1 MARIQNII
9 SKHPGFDHIQVN
21 NPDPTKPP
29 ITIVVEDGKVTSMY
43 DPTDPLNMTTRAS
56 FSTDPSIVAAINS
69 GDPSLLEFKLG
80 EADNLTGD
88 WAEAYT
94 VRLTSKIHD
103 WDDPKTEALNRPAR
117 TVEANSQ
124 LQNPLNADQIDDV
137 TDSETETMIETRRN
151 MGLTDDQL
159 QHVGLSKTVD
169 KFTDPQDDAEKFV
182 QLACDSMIPLSEVL
196 SGYSAGFY
204 MSDLLNAIIRLDHKG
219 EVSVVELTQDE
230 NGKPQY
236 GEIVPLRP
244 QTEESPDDDETGIY
258 TNGNDTD
265 DPESLKDYVDPGSP
279 DEEIVDNSVYSDPD
293 DPANYRRDDNA
304 DSPHQRNYTN
314 ASIPLSGLN
323 RSDDVY
329 DNSHEADHDITTN
342 DPSSSSEE
350 QPIDDGLQFTD
361 TEDSTMDTEVEAANP
376 TLGSDAS
383 YGVEDL
389 IAQAYGTEDTTDGD
403 VETPGP
409 INEEESAPE
418 DNPSVETAPTL
429 EESEVVSDT
438 REDEDHVNEEAEV
451 EPKHSGNEADEE
463 IDDLVGFVGKAKKKL
478 ADLKDRK
485 SDVDDEIEDLN
496 EIDIE
501 ETEALIASFERDR
514 KELEDQISE
523 LRDRKAKVL
532 QDIME
537 ARRQKA
543 DQEERLSH
551 LNEKKSESD
560 HLAAQI
566 KSLEVALKS

>member
-1 MARIQNII
+1 MARIQTII

-94 VRLTSKIHD
+94 VRLTSKIHN

-124 LQNPLNADQIDDV
+124 LQNPLNANQIDDV
-137 TDSETETMIETRRN
+137 TDSETETMTEARRN

-169 KFTDPQDDAEKFV
+169 EFTDPQDDAEKFV

-230 NGKPQY
+230 DGKIQY
-236 GEIVPLRP
+236 GEIVSLQP
-244 QTEESPDDDETGIY
+244 QEEYPDDGETGAY
-258 TNGNDTD
+258 AADNAAD
-265 DPESLKDYVDPGSP
+265 DPESLKEYVELGSP

-293 DPANYRRDDNA
+293 DPANYRHDEHA

-314 ASIPLSGLN
+314 VSIPLSGLN
-323 RSDDVY
+323 GSAATDDRP
-329 DNSHEADHDITTN
+329 NENTT
-342 DPSSSSEE
+342 DTPAPSSEE
-350 QPIDDGLQFTD
+350 QTIDDGLQFTD
-361 TEDSTMDTEVEAANP
+361 TEDSTVETDVEEEDL

-383 YGVEDL
+383 YDVEDL

-403 VETPGP
+403 VETPES
-409 INEEESAPE
+409 INEEEPAPE

-429 EESEVVSDT
+429 EESEVASET
-438 REDEDHVNEEAEV
+438 SQDEDHVNEEAEV

-551 LNEKKSESD
+551 LDEKKSESD

-566 KSLEVALKS
+566 KSLERALKN

>member
-1 MARIQNII
+1 MARIQTII

-29 ITIVVEDGKVTSMY
+29 ITIVVEDGKITSMY

-56 FSTDPSIVAAINS
+56 FSTDPDIVAAINS

-124 LQNPLNADQIDDV
+124 LQNPLNANQIDDV
-137 TDSETETMIETRRN
+137 TDSELEAMTEARRN

-159 QHVGLSKTVD
+159 QHVVLSKTVD
-169 KFTDPQDDAEKFV
+169 EFTDPQDDAEKFV

-204 MSDLLNAIIRLDHKG
+204 MSDLLNAIISLDYKG

-230 NGKPQY
+230 DGKIQY
-236 GEIVPLRP
+236 GEIVPLQP
-244 QTEESPDDDETGIY
+244 QVEESPDDGETGAY
-258 TNGNDTD
+258 AADNDED
-265 DPESLKDYVDPGSP
+265 DPESLKEYVELGSP

-314 ASIPLSGLN
+314 VSIPLSGLN
-323 RSDDVY
+323 GSAATDDLPNE
-329 DNSHEADHDITTN
+329 DTT
-342 DPSSSSEE
+342 DTPVLSSEE
-350 QPIDDGLQFTD
+350 QTIDDGLQFTD
-361 TEDSTMDTEVEAANP
+361 TEDSTVETDVEEADP
-376 TLGSDAS
+376 TLVSDTS
-383 YGVEDL
+383 YGAEDL

-409 INEEESAPE
+409 LNEDESAPE

-438 REDEDHVNEEAEV
+438 SQDEDHVNEEAEV
-451 EPKHSGNEADEE
+451 EPEHSGDEADEE

-496 EIDIE
+496 GIDIE
-501 ETEALIASFERDR
+501 ETEALITSFEKDR

-551 LNEKKSESD
+551 LDEKKSESD

-566 KSLEVALKS
+566 KSLESALKN

>member
-1 MARIQNII
+1 MARIQTII

-29 ITIVVEDGKVTSMY
+29 ITIVVEDGKITSMY

-69 GDPSLLEFKLG
+69 GDSSLLEFKLG

-124 LQNPLNADQIDDV
+124 LQNPLNANQIDDV
-137 TDSETETMIETRRN
+137 TDSELEAMTEARRN

-159 QHVGLSKTVD
+159 QHVVLSKTVD
-169 KFTDPQDDAEKFV
+169 EFTDPQDDAEKFV

-204 MSDLLNAIIRLDHKG
+204 MSDLLNAIISLDHKG

-230 NGKPQY
+230 DGKIQY
-236 GEIVPLRP
+236 GEIVPLQP
-244 QTEESPDDDETGIY
+244 QVEESPDDGETGAY
-258 TNGNDTD
+258 AADNDED
-265 DPESLKDYVDPGSP
+265 DPESLKEYVELGSP

-314 ASIPLSGLN
+314 VSIPLSGLN
-323 RSDDVY
+323 GSAATDDLPNE
-329 DNSHEADHDITTN
+329 DTADT
-342 DPSSSSEE
+342 PVLSSEE
-350 QPIDDGLQFTD
+350 QTIDDGLQFTD
-361 TEDSTMDTEVEAANP
+361 TEDSTVETDVEEADP
-376 TLGSDAS
+376 TLVSDTS
-383 YGVEDL
+383 YGAEDL

-409 INEEESAPE
+409 LNEDESAPE

-438 REDEDHVNEEAEV
+438 MEDEDRVNEEAEV
-451 EPKHSGNEADEE
+451 EPEHSGNEADEE

-485 SDVDDEIEDLN
+485 SEVDDEIEDLN
-496 EIDIE
+496 GIDIE
-501 ETEALIASFERDR
+501 ETEALIASFEKDR

-551 LNEKKSESD
+551 LDEKKSESD

-566 KSLEVALKS
+566 KSLESALKN

>member
-1 MARIQNII
+1 MARIQTII

-29 ITIVVEDGKVTSMY
+29 ITIVVEDGKITSMY

-69 GDPSLLEFKLG
+69 GDSSLLEFKLG

-124 LQNPLNADQIDDV
+124 LQNPLNANQIDDV
-137 TDSETETMIETRRN
+137 TDSELEAMTEARRN

-159 QHVGLSKTVD
+159 QHVVLSKTVD
-169 KFTDPQDDAEKFV
+169 EFTDPQDDAEKFV

-204 MSDLLNAIIRLDHKG
+204 MSDLLNAIISLDHKG

-230 NGKPQY
+230 DGKIQY
-236 GEIVPLRP
+236 GEIVPLQP
-244 QTEESPDDDETGIY
+244 QVEESPDDGETGAY
-258 TNGNDTD
+258 AADNDED
-265 DPESLKDYVDPGSP
+265 DPESLKEYVELGSP

-314 ASIPLSGLN
+314 VSIPLSGLN
-323 RSDDVY
+323 GSAATDDLPNE
-329 DNSHEADHDITTN
+329 DTADT
-342 DPSSSSEE
+342 PVLSSEE
-350 QPIDDGLQFTD
+350 QTIDDGLQFTD
-361 TEDSTMDTEVEAANP
+361 TEDSTVETDVEEADP
-376 TLGSDAS
+376 TLVSDTS

-409 INEEESAPE
+409 LNEDESAPE

-438 REDEDHVNEEAEV
+438 MEDEDRVNEEAEV
-451 EPKHSGNEADEE
+451 EPEHSGNEADEE

-496 EIDIE
+496 GIDIE
-501 ETEALIASFERDR
+501 ETEALIASFEKDR

-551 LNEKKSESD
+551 LDEKKSESD

-566 KSLEVALKS
+566 KSLESALKN

>member
-1 MARIQNII
+1 MARIQTII

-29 ITIVVEDGKVTSMY
+29 ITIVVEDGKITSMY

-56 FSTDPSIVAAINS
+56 FSTDPDIVAAINS
-69 GDPSLLEFKLG
+69 GDSSLLEFKLG

-117 TVEANSQ
+117 TIEANSQ

-137 TDSETETMIETRRN
+137 TDSELEAMIEARRN

-169 KFTDPQDDAEKFV
+169 EFTDPQDDAEKFV

-204 MSDLLNAIIRLDHKG
+204 MSDLLNAIISLDHKG

-230 NGKPQY
+230 DGKIQY
-236 GEIVPLRP
+236 GEIVPLQP
-244 QTEESPDDDETGIY
+244 QVEKSPDDSETGAY
-258 TNGNDTD
+258 AADNDED
-265 DPESLKDYVDPGSP
+265 DPESLKEYVELGSP

-293 DPANYRRDDNA
+293 DPANYRHDDNA
-304 DSPHQRNYTN
+304 NSPHQRNYTN
-314 ASIPLSGLN
+314 VSIPLSGLN
-323 RSDDVY
+323 GSAATDDLPNE
-329 DNSHEADHDITTN
+329 DTADT
-342 DPSSSSEE
+342 PAPSSEE
-350 QPIDDGLQFTD
+350 QTIDDGLQFTD
-361 TEDSTMDTEVEAANP
+361 TEDSTVETDVEETDP
-376 TLGSDAS
+376 TLVSDTS
-383 YGVEDL
+383 YGVDDL

-409 INEEESAPE
+409 LNEDESAPE

-438 REDEDHVNEEAEV
+438 MEDEDRANGEAEV
-451 EPKHSGNEADEE
+451 EPEHSGNEADEE

-501 ETEALIASFERDR
+501 ETEALIASFEKDR

-551 LNEKKSESD
+551 LDEKKSESD

-566 KSLEVALKS
+566 KSLESALKN

>member
-1 MARIQNII
+1 MARIQTII

-29 ITIVVEDGKVTSMY
+29 ITIVVEDGKITSMY

-69 GDPSLLEFKLG
+69 GDSSLLEFKLG

-124 LQNPLNADQIDDV
+124 LQNPLNANQIDDV
-137 TDSETETMIETRRN
+137 TDSELEAMTEARRN

-159 QHVGLSKTVD
+159 QHVVLSKTVD
-169 KFTDPQDDAEKFV
+169 EFTDPQDDAEKFV

-204 MSDLLNAIIRLDHKG
+204 MSDLLNAIISLDHKG

-230 NGKPQY
+230 DGKIQY
-236 GEIVPLRP
+236 GEIVPLQP
-244 QTEESPDDDETGIY
+244 QVEESPDDDETGAY
-258 TNGNDTD
+258 AADNDED
-265 DPESLKDYVDPGSP
+265 DPESLKEYVELGSP

-314 ASIPLSGLN
+314 VSIPLSGLN
-323 RSDDVY
+323 GSAATDDLPNEY
-329 DNSHEADHDITTN
+329 TADT
-342 DPSSSSEE
+342 PVLSSEE
-350 QPIDDGLQFTD
+350 QTIDDGLQFTD
-361 TEDSTMDTEVEAANP
+361 TEDSTVETDVEEADP
-376 TLGSDAS
+376 TLVSDTS
-383 YGVEDL
+383 YGVDDL

-409 INEEESAPE
+409 LNEDESAPE
-418 DNPSVETAPTL
+418 DNPSVETAPAL

-438 REDEDHVNEEAEV
+438 MEDEDHVNEEAEV
-451 EPKHSGNEADEE
+451 EPEHSGNEADEE

-501 ETEALIASFERDR
+501 ETEALIASFEKDR

-551 LNEKKSESD
+551 LDEKKSESD

-566 KSLEVALKS
+566 KSLESALKN

>member
-1 MARIQNII
+1 MARIQTII

-29 ITIVVEDGKVTSMY
+29 ITIVVEDGKITSMY

-69 GDPSLLEFKLG
+69 GDSSLLEFKLG

-137 TDSETETMIETRRN
+137 TDSELEAMTEARRN

-159 QHVGLSKTVD
+159 QHVVLSKTVD
-169 KFTDPQDDAEKFV
+169 EFTDPQDDAEKFV

-204 MSDLLNAIIRLDHKG
+204 MSDLLNAIISLDHKG

-230 NGKPQY
+230 DGKIQY
-236 GEIVPLRP
+236 GEIVPLQP
-244 QTEESPDDDETGIY
+244 QVEESPDDDETGAY
-258 TNGNDTD
+258 AADNDED
-265 DPESLKDYVDPGSP
+265 DPESLKEYVELGSP

-293 DPANYRRDDNA
+293 DPANYLRDDNA

-314 ASIPLSGLN
+314 VSIPLSGLN
-323 RSDDVY
+323 GSAATDDLPNE
-329 DNSHEADHDITTN
+329 DTADT
-342 DPSSSSEE
+342 PVLSSEE
-350 QPIDDGLQFTD
+350 QAIDDGLQFTD
-361 TEDSTMDTEVEAANP
+361 TEDSTVETDVEEADP
-376 TLGSDAS
+376 TLVSDTS
-383 YGVEDL
+383 YGVDDL

-409 INEEESAPE
+409 LNEDESAPE
-418 DNPSVETAPTL
+418 DNPSVETVPTL

-438 REDEDHVNEEAEV
+438 REDEDRANEEAEV
-451 EPKHSGNEADEE
+451 EPEHNGNEADEE

-501 ETEALIASFERDR
+501 ETEALIASFEKDR

-551 LNEKKSESD
+551 LDEKKSESD

-566 KSLEVALKS
+566 KSLESALKN

>member
-1 MARIQNII
+1 MARIQTII

-29 ITIVVEDGKVTSMY
+29 ITIVVEDGKITSMY

-69 GDPSLLEFKLG
+69 GDSSLLEFKLG

-137 TDSETETMIETRRN
+137 TDSELEAMTEARRN

-159 QHVGLSKTVD
+159 QHVVLSKTVD
-169 KFTDPQDDAEKFV
+169 EFTDPQDDAEKFV

-204 MSDLLNAIIRLDHKG
+204 MSDLLNAIISLDHKG

-230 NGKPQY
+230 DGKIQY
-236 GEIVPLRP
+236 GEIVPLQP
-244 QTEESPDDDETGIY
+244 QVEESPDDDETGAY
-258 TNGNDTD
+258 AADNDED
-265 DPESLKDYVDPGSP
+265 DPESLKEYVELGSP

-293 DPANYRRDDNA
+293 DPANYLRDDNA

-314 ASIPLSGLN
+314 VSIPLSGLN
-323 RSDDVY
+323 GSAATDDLPNE
-329 DNSHEADHDITTN
+329 DTADT
-342 DPSSSSEE
+342 PVLSSEE
-350 QPIDDGLQFTD
+350 QAIDDGLQFTD
-361 TEDSTMDTEVEAANP
+361 TEDSTVETDVEEADP
-376 TLGSDAS
+376 TLVSDTS
-383 YGVEDL
+383 YGVDDL

-403 VETPGP
+403 VETPESL
-409 INEEESAPE
+409 NEDESAPE

-438 REDEDHVNEEAEV
+438 MEDEDHVNEEAEV
-451 EPKHSGNEADEE
+451 EPEHNGNEADEE

-501 ETEALIASFERDR
+501 ETEALIASFEKDR

-551 LNEKKSESD
+551 LDEKKSESD

-566 KSLEVALKS
+566 KSLESALKN

>member
-56 FSTDPSIVAAINS
+56 FSTDPDIVAAINS
-69 GDPSLLEFKLG
+69 GDSSLLEFKLGEADGKVTSMYDPTDPLNMTTRASFSTDPDIVAAINSGDSSLLEFKLG

-94 VRLTSKIHD
+94 VRLTGKIHD

-169 KFTDPQDDAEKFV
+169 EFTDPQDDAEKFV

-204 MSDLLNAIIRLDHKG
+204 MSDLLNAIISLDHKG

-230 NGKPQY
+230 DGKIQY
-236 GEIVPLRP
+236 GEIVTLQP
-244 QTEESPDDDETGIY
+244 QVEESPDDDETGIY

-293 DPANYRRDDNA
+293 DPANYRHDEHA

-350 QPIDDGLQFTD
+350 QTIDDGLQFTD
-361 TEDSTMDTEVEAANP
+361 TEDSTMETEVEAADP

-409 INEEESAPE
+409 INEEES
-418 DNPSVETAPTL
+418 ET
-429 EESEVVSDT
+429 VSDT
-438 REDEDHVNEEAEV
+438 REDEDRANEEAEV
-451 EPKHSGNEADEE
+451 EPEHSGDEADEE

-496 EIDIE
+496 GIDIE
-501 ETEALIASFERDR
+501 ETEALIDSFERDR
-514 KELEDQISE
+514 KELEDQI
-523 LRDRKAKVL
+523 
-532 QDIME
+532 
-537 ARRQKA
+537 
-543 DQEERLSH
+543 
-551 LNEKKSESD
+551 
-560 HLAAQI
+560 
-566 KSLEVALKS
+566 

>member
-1 MARIQNII
+1 MARIQTII

-29 ITIVVEDGKVTSMY
+29 ITIVVEDGKITSMY

-69 GDPSLLEFKLG
+69 GDSSLLEFKLG

-124 LQNPLNADQIDDV
+124 LQNPLNANQIDDV
-137 TDSETETMIETRRN
+137 TDSELEAMTEARRN

-169 KFTDPQDDAEKFV
+169 EFTDPQDDAEKFV

-204 MSDLLNAIIRLDHKG
+204 MSDLLNAIISLDHKG

-230 NGKPQY
+230 DGKIQY
-236 GEIVPLRP
+236 GEIVPLQP
-244 QTEESPDDDETGIY
+244 QVEESPDDGETGTY
-258 TNGNDTD
+258 AADNDED
-265 DPESLKDYVDPGSP
+265 DPESLKEYVELGSP

-304 DSPHQRNYTN
+304 NSPHQRNYTN
-314 ASIPLSGLN
+314 VSIPLSGLN
-323 RSDDVY
+323 GSAATDDLPNE
-329 DNSHEADHDITTN
+329 DTADTPA
-342 DPSSSSEE
+342 PSSEG
-350 QPIDDGLQFTD
+350 QTIDDGLQFTD
-361 TEDSTMDTEVEAANP
+361 TEDSTVETDVEEADP
-376 TLGSDAS
+376 TLVSDTS
-383 YGVEDL
+383 YGAEDL

-409 INEEESAPE
+409 LNEDESAPE

-438 REDEDHVNEEAEV
+438 MEDEDHVNEEAEV
-451 EPKHSGNEADEE
+451 EPEHSGNEADEE

-501 ETEALIASFERDR
+501 ETEALIASFEKDR

-551 LNEKKSESD
+551 LDEKKSESD

-566 KSLEVALKS
+566 KSLESALKN

>member
-1 MARIQNII
+1 MARIQTII

-94 VRLTSKIHD
+94 VRLTSKIHN

-124 LQNPLNADQIDDV
+124 LQNPLNANQIDDV
-137 TDSETETMIETRRN
+137 TDSETETMTEARRN

-169 KFTDPQDDAEKFV
+169 EFTDPQDDAEKFV

-230 NGKPQY
+230 DGKIQY
-236 GEIVPLRP
+236 GEIVSLQP
-244 QTEESPDDDETGIY
+244 QEEYPDDGETGAY
-258 TNGNDTD
+258 AADNAAD
-265 DPESLKDYVDPGSP
+265 DPESLKEYVELGSP

-293 DPANYRRDDNA
+293 DPANYRHDEHA

-314 ASIPLSGLN
+314 VSIPLSRLN
-323 RSDDVY
+323 GSAATDDRP
-329 DNSHEADHDITTN
+329 NENTT
-342 DPSSSSEE
+342 DTPAPSSEE
-350 QPIDDGLQFTD
+350 QTIDDGLQFTD
-361 TEDSTMDTEVEAANP
+361 TEDSTVETDVEEEDL

-403 VETPGP
+403 VETPES
-409 INEEESAPE
+409 INEEEPAPE

-429 EESEVVSDT
+429 EESEVASET
-438 REDEDHVNEEAEV
+438 SQDEDHVNEEAEV

-551 LNEKKSESD
+551 LDEKKSESD

-566 KSLEVALKS
+566 KSLERALKN

>member
-1 MARIQNII
+1 MARIQTII

-94 VRLTSKIHD
+94 VRLTSKIHN

-124 LQNPLNADQIDDV
+124 LQNPLNANQIDDV
-137 TDSETETMIETRRN
+137 TDSETETMTEARRN

-169 KFTDPQDDAEKFV
+169 EFTDPQDDAEKFV

-230 NGKPQY
+230 DGKIQY
-236 GEIVPLRP
+236 GEIVSLQP
-244 QTEESPDDDETGIY
+244 QEEYPDDGETGAY
-258 TNGNDTD
+258 AADNAAD
-265 DPESLKDYVDPGSP
+265 DPESLKEYVELGSP

-293 DPANYRRDDNA
+293 DPANYRHDEHA

-314 ASIPLSGLN
+314 VSIPLSGLN
-323 RSDDVY
+323 GSAATDDRP
-329 DNSHEADHDITTN
+329 NENTT
-342 DPSSSSEE
+342 DTPAPSSEE
-350 QPIDDGLQFTD
+350 QTIDDGLQFTD
-361 TEDSTMDTEVEAANP
+361 TEDSTVETDVEEEDL

-389 IAQAYGTEDTTDGD
+389 IAHAYGTEDTTDGD
-403 VETPGP
+403 VETPES
-409 INEEESAPE
+409 INEEEPAPE

-429 EESEVVSDT
+429 EESEVASET
-438 REDEDHVNEEAEV
+438 SQDEDHVNEEAEV

-551 LNEKKSESD
+551 LDEKKSESD

-566 KSLEVALKS
+566 KSLERALKN

>member
-1 MARIQNII
+1 MARIQTII

-69 GDPSLLEFKLG
+69 GDSSLLEFKLG

-137 TDSETETMIETRRN
+137 TDSELEAMTEARRN

-159 QHVGLSKTVD
+159 QHVVLSKTVD
-169 KFTDPQDDAEKFV
+169 EFTDPQDDAEKFV

-204 MSDLLNAIIRLDHKG
+204 MSDLLNAIISLDHKG

-230 NGKPQY
+230 DGKIQY
-236 GEIVPLRP
+236 GEIVPLQP
-244 QTEESPDDDETGIY
+244 QVEESPDDDETGAY
-258 TNGNDTD
+258 AADNDED
-265 DPESLKDYVDPGSP
+265 DPESLKEYVELGSP

-293 DPANYRRDDNA
+293 DPANYLRDDNA

-314 ASIPLSGLN
+314 VSIPLSGLN
-323 RSDDVY
+323 GSAATDDLPNE
-329 DNSHEADHDITTN
+329 DTADTPA
-342 DPSSSSEE
+342 PSSEG
-350 QPIDDGLQFTD
+350 QTIDDGLQFTD
-361 TEDSTMDTEVEAANP
+361 TEDSTVETDVEEADP
-376 TLGSDAS
+376 TLVSDTS
-383 YGVEDL
+383 YGVDDL

-403 VETPGP
+403 VETPESL
-409 INEEESAPE
+409 NEDESAPE

-438 REDEDHVNEEAEV
+438 MEDEDHVNEEAEV
-451 EPKHSGNEADEE
+451 EPEHSGNEADEE

-501 ETEALIASFERDR
+501 ETEALIASFEKDR

-551 LNEKKSESD
+551 LDEKKSESD

-566 KSLEVALKS
+566 KSLESALKN

>member
-1 MARIQNII
+1 MARIQTII

-69 GDPSLLEFKLG
+69 GDSSLLEFKLG

-124 LQNPLNADQIDDV
+124 LQNLLNANQIDDV
-137 TDSETETMIETRRN
+137 TDSELEAMTEARRN

-169 KFTDPQDDAEKFV
+169 EFTDPQDDAEKFV

-204 MSDLLNAIIRLDHKG
+204 MSDLLNAIISLDHKG

-230 NGKPQY
+230 DGKIQY
-236 GEIVPLRP
+236 GEIVPLQP
-244 QTEESPDDDETGIY
+244 QVEESPDNGETGTY
-258 TNGNDTD
+258 AADNDAD

-314 ASIPLSGLN
+314 VSIPLSGLN
-323 RSDDVY
+323 GSAATDDLPNE
-329 DNSHEADHDITTN
+329 DTADT
-342 DPSSSSEE
+342 PVLSSEE
-350 QPIDDGLQFTD
+350 QTIDDGLQFTD
-361 TEDSTMDTEVEAANP
+361 TEDSTVETDVEEADP
-376 TLGSDAS
+376 TLVSDTS
-383 YGVEDL
+383 YGAEDL

-403 VETPGP
+403 VETPES
-409 INEEESAPE
+409 INEEEPAPE

-438 REDEDHVNEEAEV
+438 MEDEDHVNEEAEV
-451 EPKHSGNEADEE
+451 EPEHSGNEADEE

-496 EIDIE
+496 GIDIE
-501 ETEALIASFERDR
+501 ETEALIASFEKDR

-551 LNEKKSESD
+551 LDEK
-560 HLAAQI
+560 
-566 KSLEVALKS
+566 

>member
-1 MARIQNII
+1 MARIQTII

-69 GDPSLLEFKLG
+69 GDSSLLEFKLG

-124 LQNPLNADQIDDV
+124 LQNPLNANQIDDV
-137 TDSETETMIETRRN
+137 TDSELEAMTEARRN

-169 KFTDPQDDAEKFV
+169 EFTDPQDDAEKFV

-204 MSDLLNAIIRLDHKG
+204 MSDLLNAIISLDHKG

-230 NGKPQY
+230 DGKIQY
-236 GEIVPLRP
+236 GEIVPLQP
-244 QTEESPDDDETGIY
+244 QVEESPDDGETGTY
-258 TNGNDTD
+258 AADNDAD

-279 DEEIVDNSVYSDPD
+279 DEEIIDNSVYSDPD
-293 DPANYRRDDNA
+293 DPANYRHDDNA

-314 ASIPLSGLN
+314 VSIPLSGLN
-323 RSDDVY
+323 GSAATDDLPNE
-329 DNSHEADHDITTN
+329 DTADT
-342 DPSSSSEE
+342 PVLSSEE
-350 QPIDDGLQFTD
+350 QTIDDGLQFTD
-361 TEDSTMDTEVEAANP
+361 TEDSTVETDVEEADP
-376 TLGSDAS
+376 TLVSDTS

-409 INEEESAPE
+409 LNEDESAPE
-418 DNPSVETAPTL
+418 DNPSVETVPTL
-429 EESEVVSDT
+429 EESEVVSDA
-438 REDEDHVNEEAEV
+438 REDEDRANGEAEV
-451 EPKHSGNEADEE
+451 EPEHSGNEADEE

-485 SDVDDEIEDLN
+485 FEVDDEIEDLN
-496 EIDIE
+496 GIDIE
-501 ETEALIASFERDR
+501 ETEALIASFEKDR

-551 LNEKKSESD
+551 LDEKKSESD

-566 KSLEVALKS
+566 KSLESALKN

>member
-1 MARIQNII
+1 MARIQTII

-69 GDPSLLEFKLG
+69 GDSSLLEFKLG

-137 TDSETETMIETRRN
+137 TDSELEAMTEARRN

-169 KFTDPQDDAEKFV
+169 EFTDPQDDAEKFV

-204 MSDLLNAIIRLDHKG
+204 MSDLLNAIISLDHKG

-230 NGKPQY
+230 DGKIQY
-236 GEIVPLRP
+236 GEIVPLQP
-244 QTEESPDDDETGIY
+244 QVEESPDDDETGAY
-258 TNGNDTD
+258 AADNDED
-265 DPESLKDYVDPGSP
+265 DPESLKEYVELGSP

-293 DPANYRRDDNA
+293 DPANYLRDEHA

-314 ASIPLSGLN
+314 VSIPLSGLN
-323 RSDDVY
+323 GSAATDDLPNE
-329 DNSHEADHDITTN
+329 DTADT
-342 DPSSSSEE
+342 PVLSSEE
-350 QPIDDGLQFTD
+350 QTIDDGLQFTD
-361 TEDSTMDTEVEAANP
+361 TEDSTVETDVEEADP
-376 TLGSDAS
+376 TLVSDTS
-383 YGVEDL
+383 YGAEDL

-409 INEEESAPE
+409 LNEDESAPE
-418 DNPSVETAPTL
+418 DNPSVETVPTL

-438 REDEDHVNEEAEV
+438 REDEDRANEEAEV
-451 EPKHSGNEADEE
+451 EPEHSGNEADEE

-501 ETEALIASFERDR
+501 ETEALIASFEKDR

-551 LNEKKSESD
+551 LDEKKSESD

-566 KSLEVALKS
+566 KSLESALKN

>member
-1 MARIQNII
+1 MARIQTII

-124 LQNPLNADQIDDV
+124 LQNPLNANQIDDV
-137 TDSETETMIETRRN
+137 TDSELEAMTEARRN

-169 KFTDPQDDAEKFV
+169 EFTDPQDDAEKFV

-230 NGKPQY
+230 NGKIQY
-236 GEIVPLRP
+236 GEIVSLQP
-244 QTEESPDDDETGIY
+244 QVEESPDDGETGAY
-258 TNGNDTD
+258 AADNAAD
-265 DPESLKDYVDPGSP
+265 DPESLKEYVELGSP

-293 DPANYRRDDNA
+293 DPANYRHDEHA

-314 ASIPLSGLN
+314 VSIPLSGLN
-323 RSDDVY
+323 GSAATDDRP
-329 DNSHEADHDITTN
+329 NENTT
-342 DPSSSSEE
+342 DTPAPSSEE
-350 QPIDDGLQFTD
+350 QTIDDGLQFTD
-361 TEDSTMDTEVEAANP
+361 TEDSTVETDVEEEDL

-389 IAQAYGTEDTTDGD
+389 IAQTYGTEDTTDGD

-409 INEEESAPE
+409 INEEES
-418 DNPSVETAPTL
+418 ET
-429 EESEVVSDT
+429 VSDT
-438 REDEDHVNEEAEV
+438 REDEDRANEEAEV
-451 EPKHSGNEADEE
+451 EPEHSGDEADEE

-501 ETEALIASFERDR
+501 ETEAIIASFERDR

-543 DQEERLSH
+543 DQKERLSH
-551 LNEKKSESD
+551 LDEKKSESD

-566 KSLEVALKS
+566 KSLESALKN

>member
-21 NPDPTKPP
+21 NPDPAKPP
-29 ITIVVEDGKVTSMY
+29 ITIVVEDGKITSMY

-56 FSTDPSIVAAINS
+56 FSTEPSIVAAINS
-69 GDPSLLEFKLG
+69 GDSSLLEFKLG

-124 LQNPLNADQIDDV
+124 LQNPLNANQIDDV
-137 TDSETETMIETRRN
+137 TDSELEAMTEARRN

-169 KFTDPQDDAEKFV
+169 EFTDPQDDAEKFV

-204 MSDLLNAIIRLDHKG
+204 MSDLLNAIISLDHKG

-230 NGKPQY
+230 DGKIQY
-236 GEIVPLRP
+236 GEIVPLQP
-244 QTEESPDDDETGIY
+244 QVEESPDDGETGTY
-258 TNGNDTD
+258 AADNDED
-265 DPESLKDYVDPGSP
+265 DPESLKEYVELGSP

-304 DSPHQRNYTN
+304 NSPHQRNYTN
-314 ASIPLSGLN
+314 VSIPLSGLN
-323 RSDDVY
+323 GSAATDDLPNE
-329 DNSHEADHDITTN
+329 DTADT
-342 DPSSSSEE
+342 PVLSSEE
-350 QPIDDGLQFTD
+350 QTIDDGLQFTD
-361 TEDSTMDTEVEAANP
+361 TEDSTVETDVEEADP
-376 TLGSDAS
+376 TLVSDTS

-403 VETPGP
+403 VETPGT
-409 INEEESAPE
+409 INEDESAPE
-418 DNPSVETAPTL
+418 DNPSVETVPTL
-429 EESEVVSDT
+429 EESEVVSDA
-438 REDEDHVNEEAEV
+438 REDEDRANGEAEV
-451 EPKHSGNEADEE
+451 EPEHSGNEADEE

-501 ETEALIASFERDR
+501 ETEALIASFEKDR

-543 DQEERLSH
+543 DQEDRLSH
-551 LNEKKSESD
+551 LDEKKSESD

-566 KSLEVALKS
+566 KSLESALKN

>member
-1 MARIQNII
+1 MARIQTII

-29 ITIVVEDGKVTSMY
+29 ITIVVEDGKITSMY

-88 WAEAYT
+88 WTEAYT

-124 LQNPLNADQIDDV
+124 LQNPLNANQIDDV
-137 TDSETETMIETRRN
+137 TDSELEAMTEARRN

-159 QHVGLSKTVD
+159 QHVVLSKTVD
-169 KFTDPQDDAEKFV
+169 EFTDPQDDAEKFV

-204 MSDLLNAIIRLDHKG
+204 MSDLLNAIISLDHKG

-230 NGKPQY
+230 DGKIQY
-236 GEIVPLRP
+236 GEIVPLQP
-244 QTEESPDDDETGIY
+244 QVEESPDDDETGAY
-258 TNGNDTD
+258 AADNDED
-265 DPESLKDYVDPGSP
+265 DPESLKEYVELGSP

-293 DPANYRRDDNA
+293 DPANYLRDDNA

-314 ASIPLSGLN
+314 VSIPLSGLN
-323 RSDDVY
+323 GSAATDDLPNE
-329 DNSHEADHDITTN
+329 DTADT
-342 DPSSSSEE
+342 PVLSSEE
-350 QPIDDGLQFTD
+350 QTIDDGLQFTD
-361 TEDSTMDTEVEAANP
+361 TEDSTVETDVEEADP
-376 TLGSDAS
+376 TLVSDTS
-383 YGVEDL
+383 YGVDDL

-403 VETPGP
+403 VETPESL
-409 INEEESAPE
+409 NEDESAPE
-418 DNPSVETAPTL
+418 DNPSVETVPTL
-429 EESEVVSDT
+429 EESEVASET
-438 REDEDHVNEEAEV
+438 SQDEDHVNEEAEV
-451 EPKHSGNEADEE
+451 EPEHSGDEADEE

-485 SDVDDEIEDLN
+485 SEVDDEIEDLN

-501 ETEALIASFERDR
+501 ETEALIASFEKDR

-551 LNEKKSESD
+551 LDEKKSESD
-560 HLAAQI
+560 HLATQI
-566 KSLEVALKS
+566 KSLESALKN

>member
-69 GDPSLLEFKLG
+69 GDSSLLEFKLG

-230 NGKPQY
+230 NGKIQY
-236 GEIVPLRP
+236 GKIVSLQP
-244 QTEESPDDDETGIY
+244 QVEESPDDGEIGAYAAD
-258 TNGNDTD
+258 NDAD
-265 DPESLKDYVDPGSP
+265 DPESLKEYVELGSP

-293 DPANYRRDDNA
+293 DPANYRHDEHA
-304 DSPHQRNYTN
+304 DSSHQRNYTN
-314 ASIPLSGLN
+314 VSIPLSGLN
-323 RSDDVY
+323 GSAATDDRP
-329 DNSHEADHDITTN
+329 NENTT
-342 DPSSSSEE
+342 DTPAPSSEE
-350 QPIDDGLQFTD
+350 QTIDDGLQFTD
-361 TEDSTMDTEVEAANP
+361 TEDSTVETDVEEEDL

-389 IAQAYGTEDTTDGD
+389 IAQTYDTEDTTDGD

-418 DNPSVETAPTL
+418 DNPSVETVPTL
-429 EESEVVSDT
+429 EESEVASET
-438 REDEDHVNEEAEV
+438 SQDEDHVNEEAEV
-451 EPKHSGNEADEE
+451 EPEHSGDEADEE

-551 LNEKKSESD
+551 LDEKKSESD

-566 KSLEVALKS
+566 KSLESALKN

>member
-1 MARIQNII
+1 MARIQTII

-124 LQNPLNADQIDDV
+124 LQNPLNANQIDDV
-137 TDSETETMIETRRN
+137 TDSELEAMTEARRN

-169 KFTDPQDDAEKFV
+169 EFTDPQDDAEKFV

-230 NGKPQY
+230 NGKIQY
-236 GEIVPLRP
+236 GEIVSLQP
-244 QTEESPDDDETGIY
+244 QVEESPDDGETGAY
-258 TNGNDTD
+258 AADNAAD
-265 DPESLKDYVDPGSP
+265 DPESLKEYVELGSP

-293 DPANYRRDDNA
+293 DPANYRHDEHA

-323 RSDDVY
+323 GSAATDDRP
-329 DNSHEADHDITTN
+329 NENTT
-342 DPSSSSEE
+342 DTPAPFSEE
-350 QPIDDGLQFTD
+350 QTIDDGLQFTD
-361 TEDSTMDTEVEAANP
+361 TEDSTVETDVEEEDL

-389 IAQAYGTEDTTDGD
+389 IAQTYGTEDTTDGD

-409 INEEESAPE
+409 INEEES
-418 DNPSVETAPTL
+418 ET
-429 EESEVVSDT
+429 VSDT
-438 REDEDHVNEEAEV
+438 REDEDRANGEAEV
-451 EPKHSGNEADEE
+451 EPEHSGDEADEE

-551 LNEKKSESD
+551 LDEKKSESD

-566 KSLEVALKS
+566 KSLESALKN

>member
-56 FSTDPSIVAAINS
+56 FSTDPDIVAAINS
-69 GDPSLLEFKLG
+69 GDSSLLEFKLG

-94 VRLTSKIHD
+94 VRLTGKIHD

-124 LQNPLNADQIDDV
+124 LQNPLNANQIDDV
-137 TDSETETMIETRRN
+137 TDSELEAMTEARRN

-169 KFTDPQDDAEKFV
+169 EFTDPQDDAEKFV

-230 NGKPQY
+230 NGKIQY
-236 GEIVPLRP
+236 GEIVSLQP
-244 QTEESPDDDETGIY
+244 QVEESPDDGEIGAYAAD
-258 TNGNDTD
+258 NDAD
-265 DPESLKDYVDPGSP
+265 DPESLKEYVELGSP

-293 DPANYRRDDNA
+293 DPANYRHDEHA
-304 DSPHQRNYTN
+304 DSSHQRNYTN
-314 ASIPLSGLN
+314 VSIPLSGLN
-323 RSDDVY
+323 GSAATDDRP
-329 DNSHEADHDITTN
+329 NENTT
-342 DPSSSSEE
+342 DTPAPSSEE
-350 QPIDDGLQFTD
+350 QTIDDGLQFTD
-361 TEDSTMDTEVEAANP
+361 TEDSTVETDVEEEDL

-389 IAQAYGTEDTTDGD
+389 IAQTYGTEDTTDGD

-418 DNPSVETAPTL
+418 DNPSVETVPTL
-429 EESEVVSDT
+429 EESEVASKT
-438 REDEDHVNEEAEV
+438 SQDEDHVNEEAEV
-451 EPKHSGNEADEE
+451 EPEHSGDEADEE

-551 LNEKKSESD
+551 LDEKKSESD

-566 KSLEVALKS
+566 KSLESALKN

>member
-1 MARIQNII
+1 MARIQTII

-56 FSTDPSIVAAINS
+56 FSTDPDIVAAINS
-69 GDPSLLEFKLG
+69 GDSSLLEFKLG

-124 LQNPLNADQIDDV
+124 LQNPLNANQIDDV
-137 TDSETETMIETRRN
+137 TDSELEAMTEARRN

-169 KFTDPQDDAEKFV
+169 EFTDPQDDAEKFV

-204 MSDLLNAIIRLDHKG
+204 MSDLLNAIISLDHKG

-230 NGKPQY
+230 DGKIQY
-236 GEIVPLRP
+236 GEIVPLQP
-244 QTEESPDDDETGIY
+244 QVEESPDDGETGTY
-258 TNGNDTD
+258 AADNDDD
-265 DPESLKDYVDPGSP
+265 DPESLKEYVELGSP

-314 ASIPLSGLN
+314 VSIPLSGLN
-323 RSDDVY
+323 GSADTDDLPNE
-329 DNSHEADHDITTN
+329 DTADT
-342 DPSSSSEE
+342 PVLSSEE
-350 QPIDDGLQFTD
+350 QTIDDGLQFTD
-361 TEDSTMDTEVEAANP
+361 TEDSTVETDVEEADP
-376 TLGSDAS
+376 TLVSDTS

-409 INEEESAPE
+409 LNEDESAPE
-418 DNPSVETAPTL
+418 DNPSVETVPTL
-429 EESEVVSDT
+429 EESEVVSDA
-438 REDEDHVNEEAEV
+438 REDEDRANGEAEV
-451 EPKHSGNEADEE
+451 EPEHSGNEADEE

-485 SDVDDEIEDLN
+485 SEVDDEIEDLN
-496 EIDIE
+496 GIDIE
-501 ETEALIASFERDR
+501 ETEALIASFEKDR

-551 LNEKKSESD
+551 LDEKKSESD

-566 KSLEVALKS
+566 KSLESALKN

>member
-1 MARIQNII
+1 MARIQTII

-29 ITIVVEDGKVTSMY
+29 ITIVVEDGKITSMY

-56 FSTDPSIVAAINS
+56 FSTDPDIVAAINS
-69 GDPSLLEFKLG
+69 GDSSLLEFKLG

-124 LQNPLNADQIDDV
+124 LQNPLNANQIDDV
-137 TDSETETMIETRRN
+137 TDSELEAMTEARRN

-169 KFTDPQDDAEKFV
+169 EFTDPQDDAEKFV

-204 MSDLLNAIIRLDHKG
+204 MSDLLNAIISLDHKG

-230 NGKPQY
+230 DGKIQY
-236 GEIVPLRP
+236 GEIVPLQP
-244 QTEESPDDDETGIY
+244 QVEESPDDDETGAY
-258 TNGNDTD
+258 AADNDED
-265 DPESLKDYVDPGSP
+265 DPESLKEYVELGSP

-293 DPANYRRDDNA
+293 DPANYLRDDNA

-314 ASIPLSGLN
+314 VSIPLSGLN
-323 RSDDVY
+323 GSAATDDLPNEDTV
-329 DNSHEADHDITTN
+329 DT
-342 DPSSSSEE
+342 PVLSSEE
-350 QPIDDGLQFTD
+350 QTIDDGLQFTD
-361 TEDSTMDTEVEAANP
+361 TEDSTVETDVEEADP
-376 TLGSDAS
+376 TLVSDTS
-383 YGVEDL
+383 YGAEDL

-409 INEEESAPE
+409 LNEDESAPE

-438 REDEDHVNEEAEV
+438 MEDEDRDNGEAEV
-451 EPKHSGNEADEE
+451 EPEHSGNEADEE

-501 ETEALIASFERDR
+501 ETEALIASFEKDR

-551 LNEKKSESD
+551 LDEKKSESD

-566 KSLEVALKS
+566 KSLESALKN

>member
-1 MARIQNII
+1 MARIQTII

-69 GDPSLLEFKLG
+69 GDSSLLEFKLG

-124 LQNPLNADQIDDV
+124 LQNPLNANQIDDV
-137 TDSETETMIETRRN
+137 TDSELEAMTEARRN

-169 KFTDPQDDAEKFV
+169 EFTDPQDDAEKFV

-204 MSDLLNAIIRLDHKG
+204 MSDLLNAIISLDHKG

-230 NGKPQY
+230 DGKIQY

-244 QTEESPDDDETGIY
+244 QVEESPDDGEIGAYAAD
-258 TNGNDTD
+258 NDAD

-314 ASIPLSGLN
+314 VSIPLSGLN
-323 RSDDVY
+323 GSADTDDLPNE
-329 DNSHEADHDITTN
+329 DTADT
-342 DPSSSSEE
+342 PVLSSEE
-350 QPIDDGLQFTD
+350 QTIDDGLQFTD
-361 TEDSTMDTEVEAANP
+361 TEDSTVETDVEETDP
-376 TLGSDAS
+376 TLVSDTS
-383 YGVEDL
+383 YGAEDL

-409 INEEESAPE
+409 LNEDESAPE

-438 REDEDHVNEEAEV
+438 MEDEDHVNEEAEV
-451 EPKHSGNEADEE
+451 EPEHSGNEADEE

-496 EIDIE
+496 GIDIE
-501 ETEALIASFERDR
+501 ETEALIASFEKDR

-551 LNEKKSESD
+551 LDEKKSESD

-566 KSLEVALKS
+566 KSLESALKN

>member
-1 MARIQNII
+1 MARIQTII

-69 GDPSLLEFKLG
+69 GDSSLLEFKLG

-124 LQNPLNADQIDDV
+124 LQNLLNANQIDDV
-137 TDSETETMIETRRN
+137 TDSELEAMTEARRN

-169 KFTDPQDDAEKFV
+169 EFTDPQDDAEKFV

-204 MSDLLNAIIRLDHKG
+204 MSDLLNAIISLDHKG

-230 NGKPQY
+230 DGKIQY
-236 GEIVPLRP
+236 GEIVPLQP
-244 QTEESPDDDETGIY
+244 QVEESPDNGETGTY
-258 TNGNDTD
+258 AADNDAD

-314 ASIPLSGLN
+314 VSIPLSGLN
-323 RSDDVY
+323 GSAATDDLPNE
-329 DNSHEADHDITTN
+329 DTADT
-342 DPSSSSEE
+342 PVLSSEE
-350 QPIDDGLQFTD
+350 QTIDDGLQFTD
-361 TEDSTMDTEVEAANP
+361 TEDSTVETDVEEADP
-376 TLGSDAS
+376 TLVSDTS
-383 YGVEDL
+383 YGAEDL

-403 VETPGP
+403 VETPES
-409 INEEESAPE
+409 INEEEPAPE
-418 DNPSVETAPTL
+418 DNPSVETVPTL
-429 EESEVVSDT
+429 EESEVASET
-438 REDEDHVNEEAEV
+438 SQDEDHVNEEAEV
-451 EPKHSGNEADEE
+451 EPEHSGNEADEE

-496 EIDIE
+496 GIDIE
-501 ETEALIASFERDR
+501 ETEALIASFEKDR

-551 LNEKKSESD
+551 LDEKKSESD

-566 KSLEVALKS
+566 KSLESALKN

>member
-1 MARIQNII
+1 MARIQTII

-69 GDPSLLEFKLG
+69 GDSSLLEFKLG

-124 LQNPLNADQIDDV
+124 LQNPLNANQIDDV
-137 TDSETETMIETRRN
+137 TDSELETMTEARRN

-169 KFTDPQDDAEKFV
+169 EFTDPQDDAEKFV

-204 MSDLLNAIIRLDHKG
+204 MSDLLNAIISLDHKG

-230 NGKPQY
+230 DGKIQY
-236 GEIVPLRP
+236 GEIVPLQP
-244 QTEESPDDDETGIY
+244 QVEESPDDGETGAY
-258 TNGNDTD
+258 AADNDAD

-279 DEEIVDNSVYSDPD
+279 DEEIIDNSVYSDPD
-293 DPANYRRDDNA
+293 DPANYRHDEQA

-314 ASIPLSGLN
+314 VSIPLSGLN
-323 RSDDVY
+323 GSAATDDLPNE
-329 DNSHEADHDITTN
+329 DTADT
-342 DPSSSSEE
+342 PVLSSEE
-350 QPIDDGLQFTD
+350 QTIDDGLQFTD
-361 TEDSTMDTEVEAANP
+361 TEDSIVETDVEETDP
-376 TLGSDAS
+376 TLVSDTS

-389 IAQAYGTEDTTDGD
+389 IAQAYDTEDTTDSD

-409 INEEESAPE
+409 LNEDESAPE

-429 EESEVVSDT
+429 EESEVAFETSQ
-438 REDEDHVNEEAEV
+438 DEDHVNEEAEV
-451 EPKHSGNEADEE
+451 EPEHSGNEADEE

-485 SDVDDEIEDLN
+485 SEVDDEIEDLN

-501 ETEALIASFERDR
+501 ETEALIASFEKDR

-551 LNEKKSESD
+551 LDEKKSESD

-566 KSLEVALKS
+566 KSLESALKN

>member
-1 MARIQNII
+1 MARIQTII

-29 ITIVVEDGKVTSMY
+29 ITIVVEDGKITSMY

-69 GDPSLLEFKLG
+69 GDSSLLEFKLG

-137 TDSETETMIETRRN
+137 TDSETETMIEARRN

-159 QHVGLSKTVD
+159 QHVVLSKTVD
-169 KFTDPQDDAEKFV
+169 EFTDPQDDAEKFV

-204 MSDLLNAIIRLDHKG
+204 MSDLLNAIISLDHKG

-230 NGKPQY
+230 DGKIQY
-236 GEIVPLRP
+236 GEIVPLQP
-244 QTEESPDDDETGIY
+244 QVEESPDDGETGTY
-258 TNGNDTD
+258 AADNDED
-265 DPESLKDYVDPGSP
+265 DPESLKEYVELGSP

-304 DSPHQRNYTN
+304 DV
-314 ASIPLSGLN
+314 SIPLSGLN
-323 RSDDVY
+323 GSAATDDLPNE
-329 DNSHEADHDITTN
+329 DTADT
-342 DPSSSSEE
+342 PVLSSEE
-350 QPIDDGLQFTD
+350 QTIDDGLQFTD
-361 TEDSTMDTEVEAANP
+361 TEDSTVETDVEEADP
-376 TLGSDAS
+376 TLVSDTS
-383 YGVEDL
+383 YGAEDL

-409 INEEESAPE
+409 LNEDESAPE

-438 REDEDHVNEEAEV
+438 MEDEDRVNEEAEV
-451 EPKHSGNEADEE
+451 EPEHSGNEADEE

-496 EIDIE
+496 GIDIE
-501 ETEALIASFERDR
+501 ETEALIASFEKDR

-551 LNEKKSESD
+551 LDEKKSESD

-566 KSLEVALKS
+566 KSLESALKN

>member
-1 MARIQNII
+1 MARIQTII

-29 ITIVVEDGKVTSMY
+29 ITIVVEDGKITSMY

-69 GDPSLLEFKLG
+69 GDSSLLEFKLG

-137 TDSETETMIETRRN
+137 TDSELEAMTEARRN

-159 QHVGLSKTVD
+159 QHVVLSKTVD
-169 KFTDPQDDAEKFV
+169 EFTDPQDDAEKFV

-204 MSDLLNAIIRLDHKG
+204 MSDLLNAIISLDHKG

-230 NGKPQY
+230 DGKIQY
-236 GEIVPLRP
+236 GEIVPLQP
-244 QTEESPDDDETGIY
+244 QVEESPDDDETGAY
-258 TNGNDTD
+258 AADNDED
-265 DPESLKDYVDPGSP
+265 DPESLKEYVELGSP

-293 DPANYRRDDNA
+293 DPANYLRDDNA

-314 ASIPLSGLN
+314 VSIPLSGLN
-323 RSDDVY
+323 GSAATDDLPNE
-329 DNSHEADHDITTN
+329 DTADT
-342 DPSSSSEE
+342 PVLSSEE
-350 QPIDDGLQFTD
+350 QAIDDGLQFTD
-361 TEDSTMDTEVEAANP
+361 TEDSTVETDVEEADP
-376 TLGSDAS
+376 TLVSDTS
-383 YGVEDL
+383 YGVDDL

-403 VETPGP
+403 VETPESL
-409 INEEESAPE
+409 NEDESAPE
-418 DNPSVETAPTL
+418 DNPSVETVPTL

-438 REDEDHVNEEAEV
+438 REDEDRANEEAEV
-451 EPKHSGNEADEE
+451 EPEHNGNEADEE

-501 ETEALIASFERDR
+501 ETEALIASFEKDR

-551 LNEKKSESD
+551 LDEKKSESD

-566 KSLEVALKS
+566 KSLESALKN

>member
-69 GDPSLLEFKLG
+69 GDSSLLEFKLG

-94 VRLTSKIHD
+94 VRLTGKIHD

-230 NGKPQY
+230 NGKIQY
-236 GEIVPLRP
+236 GEIVSLQP
-244 QTEESPDDDETGIY
+244 QVEESPDDGEIGAYAAD
-258 TNGNDTD
+258 NDAD
-265 DPESLKDYVDPGSP
+265 DPESLKEYVELGSP

-293 DPANYRRDDNA
+293 DPANYRHDEHA

-314 ASIPLSGLN
+314 VSIPLSGLN
-323 RSDDVY
+323 GSAATDDRP
-329 DNSHEADHDITTN
+329 NENTT
-342 DPSSSSEE
+342 DTPAPSSEE
-350 QPIDDGLQFTD
+350 QTIDDGLQFTD
-361 TEDSTMDTEVEAANP
+361 TEDSTVETDVEEEDL

-389 IAQAYGTEDTTDGD
+389 IAQTYGTEDTTDGD
-403 VETPGP
+403 VETPGT

-418 DNPSVETAPTL
+418 DNPSVETVPTL
-429 EESEVVSDT
+429 EESEVASET
-438 REDEDHVNEEAEV
+438 SQDEDHVNGEAEV
-451 EPKHSGNEADEE
+451 EPEHSGDEADEE

-551 LNEKKSESD
+551 LDEKKSESD

-566 KSLEVALKS
+566 KSLESALKN

>member
-69 GDPSLLEFKLG
+69 GDSSLLEFKLG

-94 VRLTSKIHD
+94 VRLTGKIHD

-230 NGKPQY
+230 NGKTQY
-236 GEIVPLRP
+236 GEIVSLQP
-244 QTEESPDDDETGIY
+244 QVEESPDDGEIGAYAAD
-258 TNGNDTD
+258 NDAD
-265 DPESLKDYVDPGSP
+265 DPESLKEYVELGSP

-293 DPANYRRDDNA
+293 DPANYRHDEHA
-304 DSPHQRNYTN
+304 DSSHQRNYTN
-314 ASIPLSGLN
+314 VSIPLSGLN
-323 RSDDVY
+323 GSAATDDRP
-329 DNSHEADHDITTN
+329 NENTT
-342 DPSSSSEE
+342 DTPAPSSEE
-350 QPIDDGLQFTD
+350 QTIDDGLQFTD
-361 TEDSTMDTEVEAANP
+361 TEDSTVETDVEEEDL

-389 IAQAYGTEDTTDGD
+389 IAQTYGTEDTTDGD

-418 DNPSVETAPTL
+418 DNPSVETVPTL
-429 EESEVVSDT
+429 EESEVASET
-438 REDEDHVNEEAEV
+438 SQDEDHVNGEAEV
-451 EPKHSGNEADEE
+451 EPEHSGDEADEE

-551 LNEKKSESD
+551 LDEKKSESD

-566 KSLEVALKS
+566 KSLESALKN

>member
-69 GDPSLLEFKLG
+69 GDSSLLEFKLG

-244 QTEESPDDDETGIY
+244 QVEESPDDDETGIY

-304 DSPHQRNYTN
+304 DSPHQRDYTN
-314 ASIPLSGLN
+314 VSIPLSGLN
-323 RSDDVY
+323 GSAATDDLPNE
-329 DNSHEADHDITTN
+329 DTT
-342 DPSSSSEE
+342 DTPALSSEE
-350 QPIDDGLQFTD
+350 QAIDDGLQFTD
-361 TEDSTMDTEVEAANP
+361 TGDSTAETDVEEEDL

-389 IAQAYGTEDTTDGD
+389 IAQTYGTEDTTDGD
-403 VETPGP
+403 VETPGT

-438 REDEDHVNEEAEV
+438 REDEDRANGEAEV
-451 EPKHSGNEADEE
+451 EPEHSGDEADEE

-551 LNEKKSESD
+551 LDEKKSESD

-566 KSLEVALKS
+566 KSLESALKN

>member
-1 MARIQNII
+1 MARIQTII

-29 ITIVVEDGKVTSMY
+29 ITIVVEDGKITSMY

-69 GDPSLLEFKLG
+69 GDSSLLEFKLG

-137 TDSETETMIETRRN
+137 TDSELEAMTEARRN

-159 QHVGLSKTVD
+159 QHVVLSKTVD
-169 KFTDPQDDAEKFV
+169 EFTDPQDDAEKFV

-204 MSDLLNAIIRLDHKG
+204 MSDLLNAIISLDHKG

-230 NGKPQY
+230 DGKIQY
-236 GEIVPLRP
+236 GEIVPLQP
-244 QTEESPDDDETGIY
+244 QVEESPDDDETGAY
-258 TNGNDTD
+258 AADNDED
-265 DPESLKDYVDPGSP
+265 DPESLKEYVELGSP

-293 DPANYRRDDNA
+293 DPANYLRDDNA

-314 ASIPLSGLN
+314 VSIPLSGLN
-323 RSDDVY
+323 GSAATDDLPNE
-329 DNSHEADHDITTN
+329 DTADT
-342 DPSSSSEE
+342 PVLSSEE
-350 QPIDDGLQFTD
+350 QAIDDGLQFTD
-361 TEDSTMDTEVEAANP
+361 TEDSTVETDVEEADP
-376 TLGSDAS
+376 TLVSDTS
-383 YGVEDL
+383 YGVDDL

-409 INEEESAPE
+409 LNEDESAPE
-418 DNPSVETAPTL
+418 DNPSVETVPTL
-429 EESEVVSDT
+429 EESEVASET
-438 REDEDHVNEEAEV
+438 SEDEDHVNEEAEV
-451 EPKHSGNEADEE
+451 EPEHNGNEADEE

-501 ETEALIASFERDR
+501 ETEALIASFEKDR

-551 LNEKKSESD
+551 LDEKKSESD

-566 KSLEVALKS
+566 KSLESALKN

>member
-1 MARIQNII
+1 MARIQTII

-29 ITIVVEDGKVTSMY
+29 ITIVVEDGKITSMY

-69 GDPSLLEFKLG
+69 GDSSLLEFKLG

-124 LQNPLNADQIDDV
+124 LQNPLNANQIDDV
-137 TDSETETMIETRRN
+137 TDSELEAMTEARRN

-159 QHVGLSKTVD
+159 QHVVLSKTVD
-169 KFTDPQDDAEKFV
+169 EFTDPQDDAEKFV

-204 MSDLLNAIIRLDHKG
+204 MSDLLNAIISLDHKG

-230 NGKPQY
+230 DGKIQY
-236 GEIVPLRP
+236 GEIVPLQP
-244 QTEESPDDDETGIY
+244 QVEESPDDDETGAY
-258 TNGNDTD
+258 AADNDED
-265 DPESLKDYVDPGSP
+265 DPESLKEYVELGSP

-293 DPANYRRDDNA
+293 DPANYLRDDNA

-314 ASIPLSGLN
+314 VSIPLSGLN
-323 RSDDVY
+323 GSAATDDLPNE
-329 DNSHEADHDITTN
+329 DTADT
-342 DPSSSSEE
+342 PVLSSEE
-350 QPIDDGLQFTD
+350 QTIDDGLQFTD
-361 TEDSTMDTEVEAANP
+361 TEDSTVETDVEEADP
-376 TLGSDAS
+376 TLVSDTS
-383 YGVEDL
+383 YGVDDL

-403 VETPGP
+403 VETPESL
-409 INEEESAPE
+409 NEDESAPE

-438 REDEDHVNEEAEV
+438 MEDEDHVNEEAEV
-451 EPKHSGNEADEE
+451 EPEHSGNEADEE

-501 ETEALIASFERDR
+501 ETEALIASFEKDR

-551 LNEKKSESD
+551 LDEKKSESD

-566 KSLEVALKS
+566 KSLESALKN

>member
-1 MARIQNII
+1 MARIQTII

-29 ITIVVEDGKVTSMY
+29 ITIVVEDGKITSMY

-69 GDPSLLEFKLG
+69 GDSSLLEFKLG

-137 TDSETETMIETRRN
+137 TDSELEAMTEARRN

-169 KFTDPQDDAEKFV
+169 EFTDPQDDAEKFV

-204 MSDLLNAIIRLDHKG
+204 MSDLLNAIISLDHKG

-230 NGKPQY
+230 DGKIQY
-236 GEIVPLRP
+236 GEIVPLQP
-244 QTEESPDDDETGIY
+244 QVEESPDDDETGAY
-258 TNGNDTD
+258 AADNDED
-265 DPESLKDYVDPGSP
+265 DPESLKEYVELGSP

-293 DPANYRRDDNA
+293 DPANYLRDDNA

-314 ASIPLSGLN
+314 VSIPLSGLN
-323 RSDDVY
+323 GSAATDDLPNE
-329 DNSHEADHDITTN
+329 DTADT
-342 DPSSSSEE
+342 PVLSSEE
-350 QPIDDGLQFTD
+350 QTIDDGLQFTD
-361 TEDSTMDTEVEAANP
+361 TEDSTVETDVEEADP
-376 TLGSDAS
+376 TLVSDTS
-383 YGVEDL
+383 YGAEDL

-409 INEEESAPE
+409 LNEDESAPE
-418 DNPSVETAPTL
+418 DNPSVETVPTL
-429 EESEVVSDT
+429 EESEVVSET
-438 REDEDHVNEEAEV
+438 SQDEDHVNEEAEV
-451 EPKHSGNEADEE
+451 EPEHNGNEADEE

-501 ETEALIASFERDR
+501 ETEALIASFEKDR

-551 LNEKKSESD
+551 LDEKKSESD

-566 KSLEVALKS
+566 KSLESALKN

>member
-1 MARIQNII
+1 MARIQTII

-29 ITIVVEDGKVTSMY
+29 ITIVVEDGKITSMY

-69 GDPSLLEFKLG
+69 GDSSLLEFKLG

-124 LQNPLNADQIDDV
+124 LQNPLNANQIDDV
-137 TDSETETMIETRRN
+137 TDSELEAMTEARRN

-159 QHVGLSKTVD
+159 QHVVLSKTVD
-169 KFTDPQDDAEKFV
+169 EFTDPQDDAEKFV

-204 MSDLLNAIIRLDHKG
+204 MSDLLNAIISLDHKG

-230 NGKPQY
+230 DGKIQY
-236 GEIVPLRP
+236 GEIVPLQP
-244 QTEESPDDDETGIY
+244 QVEESPDDDETGAY
-258 TNGNDTD
+258 AADNDED
-265 DPESLKDYVDPGSP
+265 DPESLKEYVELGSP

-293 DPANYRRDDNA
+293 DPANYLRDDNA

-314 ASIPLSGLN
+314 VSIPLSGLN
-323 RSDDVY
+323 GSAATDDLPNE
-329 DNSHEADHDITTN
+329 DTADT
-342 DPSSSSEE
+342 PVLSSEE
-350 QPIDDGLQFTD
+350 QAIDDGLQFTD
-361 TEDSTMDTEVEAANP
+361 TEDSTVETDVEEADP
-376 TLGSDAS
+376 TLVSDTS
-383 YGVEDL
+383 YGVDDL

-403 VETPGP
+403 VETPESL
-409 INEEESAPE
+409 NEDESAPE

-438 REDEDHVNEEAEV
+438 MEDEDHVNEEAEV
-451 EPKHSGNEADEE
+451 EPEHSGNEADEE

-501 ETEALIASFERDR
+501 ETEALIASFEKDR

-551 LNEKKSESD
+551 LDEKKSESD

-566 KSLEVALKS
+566 KSLESALKN

>member
-1 MARIQNII
+1 MARIQTII

-29 ITIVVEDGKVTSMY
+29 ITIVVEDGKITSMY

-124 LQNPLNADQIDDV
+124 LQNPLNANQIDDV
-137 TDSETETMIETRRN
+137 TDSELEAMTEARRN

-159 QHVGLSKTVD
+159 QHVVLSKTVD
-169 KFTDPQDDAEKFV
+169 EFTDPQDDAEKFV

-204 MSDLLNAIIRLDHKG
+204 MSDLLNAIISLDHKG

-230 NGKPQY
+230 DGKIQY
-236 GEIVPLRP
+236 GEIVPLQP
-244 QTEESPDDDETGIY
+244 QVEESPDDGETGTY
-258 TNGNDTD
+258 AADNDED
-265 DPESLKDYVDPGSP
+265 DPESLKEYVELGSP

-314 ASIPLSGLN
+314 VSIPLSGLN
-323 RSDDVY
+323 GSAATDDLPNE
-329 DNSHEADHDITTN
+329 DTADT
-342 DPSSSSEE
+342 PVLSSEE
-350 QPIDDGLQFTD
+350 QTIDDGLQFTD
-361 TEDSTMDTEVEAANP
+361 TEDSTVETDVEEADP
-376 TLGSDAS
+376 TLVSDTS
-383 YGVEDL
+383 YGAEDL

-409 INEEESAPE
+409 LNEDESAPE

-438 REDEDHVNEEAEV
+438 MEDEDRVNEEAEV
-451 EPKHSGNEADEE
+451 EPEHSGNEADEE

-485 SDVDDEIEDLN
+485 SEVDDEIEDLN
-496 EIDIE
+496 GIDIE
-501 ETEALIASFERDR
+501 ETEALIASFEKDR

-551 LNEKKSESD
+551 LDEKKSESD

-566 KSLEVALKS
+566 KSLESALKN

>member
-1 MARIQNII
+1 MARIQTII

-29 ITIVVEDGKVTSMY
+29 ITIVVEDGKITSMY

-69 GDPSLLEFKLG
+69 GDSSLLEFKLG

-124 LQNPLNADQIDDV
+124 LQNPLNANQIDDV
-137 TDSETETMIETRRN
+137 TDSELEAMTEARRN

-169 KFTDPQDDAEKFV
+169 EFTDPQDDAEKFV

-204 MSDLLNAIIRLDHKG
+204 MSDLLNAIISLDHKG

-230 NGKPQY
+230 DGKIQY
-236 GEIVPLRP
+236 GEIVPLQP
-244 QTEESPDDDETGIY
+244 QVEESPDDGETGAY
-258 TNGNDTD
+258 AADNDED
-265 DPESLKDYVDPGSP
+265 DPESLKEYVELGSP

-314 ASIPLSGLN
+314 VSIPLSGLN
-323 RSDDVY
+323 GSAATDDLPNE
-329 DNSHEADHDITTN
+329 DTADT
-342 DPSSSSEE
+342 PVLSSEE
-350 QPIDDGLQFTD
+350 QTIDDGLQFTD
-361 TEDSTMDTEVEAANP
+361 TEDSTVETDVEEADP
-376 TLGSDAS
+376 TLGSETS
-383 YGVEDL
+383 YGVDDL

-409 INEEESAPE
+409 INEEEPAPE

-438 REDEDHVNEEAEV
+438 MEDEDRANGEAEV
-451 EPKHSGNEADEE
+451 EPEHSGNEADEE

-501 ETEALIASFERDR
+501 ETEALIASFEKDR

-551 LNEKKSESD
+551 LDEKKSESD

-566 KSLEVALKS
+566 KSLESALKN

>member
-1 MARIQNII
+1 MARIQTII

-29 ITIVVEDGKVTSMY
+29 ITIVVEDGKITSMY

-56 FSTDPSIVAAINS
+56 FSTDPDIVAAINS
-69 GDPSLLEFKLG
+69 GDSSLLEFKLG

-137 TDSETETMIETRRN
+137 TDSELEAMTEARRN

-159 QHVGLSKTVD
+159 QHVVLSKTVD
-169 KFTDPQDDAEKFV
+169 EFTDPQDDAEKFV

-204 MSDLLNAIIRLDHKG
+204 MSDLLNAIISLDHKG

-230 NGKPQY
+230 DGKIQY
-236 GEIVPLRP
+236 GEIVPLQP
-244 QTEESPDDDETGIY
+244 QVEESPDDGETGAY
-258 TNGNDTD
+258 ADDNDED
-265 DPESLKDYVDPGSP
+265 DPESLKEYVELGSP

-314 ASIPLSGLN
+314 VSIPLSGLN
-323 RSDDVY
+323 GSAATDDLPNE
-329 DNSHEADHDITTN
+329 DTADT
-342 DPSSSSEE
+342 PVLSSEE
-350 QPIDDGLQFTD
+350 QAIDDGLQFTD
-361 TEDSTMDTEVEAANP
+361 TEDSTVETDVEEADP
-376 TLGSDAS
+376 TLVSDTS
-383 YGVEDL
+383 YGAEDL

-403 VETPGP
+403 VRTPGP
-409 INEEESAPE
+409 LNEDELAPE

-438 REDEDHVNEEAEV
+438 MEDEDRVNEEAEV
-451 EPKHSGNEADEE
+451 EPEHSGNEADEE

-501 ETEALIASFERDR
+501 ETEALIASFEKDR

-551 LNEKKSESD
+551 LDEKKSESD

-566 KSLEVALKS
+566 KSLESALKN

>member
-1 MARIQNII
+1 MARIQTII

-29 ITIVVEDGKVTSMY
+29 ITIVVEDGKITSMY

-69 GDPSLLEFKLG
+69 GDSSLLEFKLG

-137 TDSETETMIETRRN
+137 TDSELEAMTEARRN

-159 QHVGLSKTVD
+159 QHVVLSKTVD
-169 KFTDPQDDAEKFV
+169 EFTDPQDDAEKFV

-204 MSDLLNAIIRLDHKG
+204 MSDLLNAIISLDHKG

-230 NGKPQY
+230 DGKIQY
-236 GEIVPLRP
+236 GEIVPLQP
-244 QTEESPDDDETGIY
+244 QVEESPDDGETGTY
-258 TNGNDTD
+258 ADDNDED
-265 DPESLKDYVDPGSP
+265 DPESLKEYVELGSP

-314 ASIPLSGLN
+314 VSIPLSGLN
-323 RSDDVY
+323 GSAATDDLPNE
-329 DNSHEADHDITTN
+329 DTADT
-342 DPSSSSEE
+342 PVLSSEE
-350 QPIDDGLQFTD
+350 QAIDDGLQFTD
-361 TEDSTMDTEVEAANP
+361 TEDSTVETDVEEADP
-376 TLGSDAS
+376 TLVSDTS
-383 YGVEDL
+383 YGAEDL

-409 INEEESAPE
+409 LNEDESAPE
-418 DNPSVETAPTL
+418 DNPSVETVPTL
-429 EESEVVSDT
+429 EESEVAFETSQ
-438 REDEDHVNEEAEV
+438 DEDHVNEEAEV
-451 EPKHSGNEADEE
+451 EPEHSGNEADEE

-501 ETEALIASFERDR
+501 ETEALIASFEKDR

-551 LNEKKSESD
+551 LDEKKSESD

-566 KSLEVALKS
+566 KSLESALKN